1 MDPVLAAFYV
11 CGLCV
16 EIKAGD
22 LIGIRSRRV
31 LNARFKNL
39 IFIQYPKGFQNIP
52 LAVCKMT

>member
-11 CGLCV
+11 CRLCV

-22 LIGIRSRRV
+22 LTGIRSRRI